1 MPRIEGLLSSAQ
13 EALTLFP
20 LLGVLGHPDLRF
32 IAGSG
37 LTLVLECHTRRFNG
51 IICGAGILLGLLHI
65 RQIPISLFISLA
77 SGGKCVMKGWKCY
90 FGAERL

>member
-65 RQIPISLFISLA
+65 RQIPISLSSLWPQVA
-77 SGGKCVMKGWKCY
+77 SV
-90 FGAERL
+90 L